1 MEELPYGWEEAHL
14 PDGSKYFI
22 NHADRTTSWT
32 DPRETEDSFDD
43 DDDGEEEN
51 KDDAVSL

>member
-43 DDDGEEEN
+43 DEDGEEEN